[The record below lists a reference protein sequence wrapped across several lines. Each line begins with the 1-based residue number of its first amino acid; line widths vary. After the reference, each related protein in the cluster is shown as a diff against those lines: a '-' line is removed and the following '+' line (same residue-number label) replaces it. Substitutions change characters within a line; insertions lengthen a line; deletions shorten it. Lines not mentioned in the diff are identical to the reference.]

1 MPIIDHIVAGCHITF
16 KAFTKRHTTF
26 ILASFVNAVL
36 DNVVPL
42 LEWQEKPFALFTYG
56 NKAIPKLLKH
66 RVCTVLPSFMVFGIA
81 KFVNLIIK
89 LFID

>member
-1 MPIIDHIVAGCHITF
+1 
-16 KAFTKRHTTF
+16 
-26 ILASFVNAVL
+26 VNAVL
-36 DNVVPL
+36 DDVVPL

-81 KFVNLIIK
+81 KLLLI
-89 LFID
+89 